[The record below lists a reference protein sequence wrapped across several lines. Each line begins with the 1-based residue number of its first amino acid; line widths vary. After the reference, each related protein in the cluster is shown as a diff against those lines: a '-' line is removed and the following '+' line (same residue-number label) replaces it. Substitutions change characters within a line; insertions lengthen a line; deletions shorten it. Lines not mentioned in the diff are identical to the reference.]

1 MQKHTIDF
9 SLQAFPTLDLV
20 SIILPNLRTALW
32 GFWHPLVAILQH
44 RFKVLQKNSPFL
56 DAFWLLYA
64 TQFYSL
70 DPCFLHHPSAS
81 TPHIYFYF
89 ELHYYSAKSLA
100 QRNSST
106 TSPIVW
112 TRRKYQKELATLL
125 LHSPPYLTFHHQLR
139 KPFFNAVAPSTIH
152 RLAQFLFSITHEQ
165 TKLPTHTLLA
175 LAMNIFPPQA
185 CKKLTTNENK
195 KTKKMKP

>member
-56 DAFWLLYA
+56 DAFWLLYV

-89 ELHYYSAKSLA
+89 KLHYYSAKSLA

-106 TSPIVW
+106 TSPKSEQEENI
-112 TRRKYQKELATLL
+112 KKNL
-125 LHSPPYLTFHHQLR
+125 PPCSSILPLIL
-139 KPFFNAVAPSTIH
+139 PSTINYAN
-152 RLAQFLFSITHEQ
+152 LSSMQSLPPPSIVRRNSCS
-165 TKLPTHTLLA
+165 P
-175 LAMNIFPPQA
+175 
-185 CKKLTTNENK
+185 
-195 KTKKMKP
+195 